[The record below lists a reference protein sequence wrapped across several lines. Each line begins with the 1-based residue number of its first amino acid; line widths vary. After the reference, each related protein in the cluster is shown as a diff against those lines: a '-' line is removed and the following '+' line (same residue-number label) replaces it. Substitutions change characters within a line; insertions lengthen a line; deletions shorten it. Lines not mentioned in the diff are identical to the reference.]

1 MKDRIMDLWRGH
13 IPLAQAFWTFT
24 ILFGTLIN
32 ALATGVMFAAM
43 AAGVPAAAAILFHLL
58 PLPYNA
64 LALIAVWR
72 SAKAYDGSGF
82 WATAAQLV
90 AAVWFAAMI
99 VL

>member
-1 MKDRIMDLWRGH
+1 MKDRIMDLWQGR
-13 IPLAQAFWTFT
+13 IPLSQAFWTFT

-32 ALATGVMFAAM
+32 ALATGIMFAAM